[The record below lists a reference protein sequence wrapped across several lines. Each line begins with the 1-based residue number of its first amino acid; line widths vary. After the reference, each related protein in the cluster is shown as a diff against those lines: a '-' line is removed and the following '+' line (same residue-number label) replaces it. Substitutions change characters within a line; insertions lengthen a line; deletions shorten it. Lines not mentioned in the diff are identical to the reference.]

1 MSATII
7 VGFYMGVS
15 LLMVAFDLVFLL
27 WEKVRNKR
35 FAKRAERMA
44 LALGNEVARNLD
56 FPTEEHRK
64 MLERRLLRLPGME
77 SFDVTMGR
85 MRQTAPAES
94 DRYLRGIAS
103 VFDRLAPRYAERRD
117 LDRAYF
123 ADMVR
128 KWYRSDELSAPMH
141 AMLLAGAEGGSFY
154 VRQNALEALAQVGS
168 ACDLAAAVGSVDQS
182 AAPHHRRLVT
192 ETLLSFHGNAEELA
206 DQLIARMERFSPEA
220 QTAVVNYLRM
230 SKAARWG
237 HAIPLAGIHASARHL
252 AVPLSEDAAG
262 ADAPEEPAAETHLAA
277 GGGAAPGASV
287 DRYALLAAILSDPS
301 ANREVRL
308 ACVRFF
314 GANRYDGAYDELC
327 AMASCTAPERWE
339 YAAVAA
345 SALAA
350 YPEARTVDIL
360 ATCLSSSAYHVRF
373 NAAKSL
379 HELGLSL
386 EDDLRHIA
394 EGPDRYAREMLRYRW
409 NMQGGAQ

>member
-1 MSATII
+1 
-7 VGFYMGVS
+7 
-15 LLMVAFDLVFLL
+15 
-27 WEKVRNKR
+27 
-35 FAKRAERMA
+35 
-44 LALGNEVARNLD
+44 
-56 FPTEEHRK
+56 

-77 SFDVTMGR
+77 SFDVTMDR

-103 VFDRLAPRYAERRD
+103 AFDRLAPRYAERRD

-141 AMLLAGAEGGSFY
+141 ATLLAGAEGGSFY

-192 ETLLSFHGNAEELA
+192 ETLLSFHSDAEELA

-237 HAIPLAGIHASARHL
+237 RAIPLAGVHASARHL

-262 ADAPEEPAAETHLAA
+262 ADAPEEPAAEVHLAA
-277 GGGAAPGASV
+277 GGAAPGASV